1 MGLYSSFYAS
11 LSGLNANSQ
20 SLAVIGNDLAN
31 LNTIGFK
38 SSSTTFQDLFNTA
51 MAGVGVQGNGNPM
64 QVGLGTSMSSIM
76 QNFSQGSFQS
86 SGNVTDM
93 AISGQGFFMLQS
105 PAGARSYTR
114 AGNFTIDQTGNLV
127 DPNGN
132 SVLGWNRV
140 GNALSTN
147 GPTVPV
153 MLNMG
158 TTSPPVS
165 TANFSTTTNLDANA
179 PVGATSLYV
188 VPVQV
193 YDSLGQAHSIQI
205 SYTKTAANT
214 WSYALSTDDAGA
226 TVTGGTGTL
235 NFNAAGQ
242 LVTPPTTV
250 SPTITGWTDGAA
262 AMTPTWD
269 LTSAGTPLLT
279 QYAASSATSN
289 TIQNGYAAGSIRSL
303 AVDQNGVVTGNFTN
317 GQTVQLAQV
326 ALSTFANLN
335 GLAKIGDNSWS
346 ETLTSGPP
354 NVGPADQ
361 GGRGT
366 VRGSQ
371 LELSNVD
378 VADEFTKLIINQRGY
393 QANSRI
399 VTTSDQLL
407 QETLN
412 LKQ

>member
-1 MGLYSSFYAS
+1 
-11 LSGLNANSQ
+11 
-20 SLAVIGNDLAN
+20 VIGNDLSN

-51 MAGVGVQGNGNPM
+51 MAGAGTQGNGNPM
-64 QVGLGTSMSSIM
+64 QVGLGTTMSSIM
-76 QNFSQGSFQS
+76 QNFAQGSFQS

-105 PAGARSYTR
+105 ASGARSYTR
-114 AGNFTIDQTGNLV
+114 AGNFTINQSGYLI

-132 SVLGWNRV
+132 NVLGWNRV
-140 GNALSTN
+140 ANALSTN

-158 TTSPPVS
+158 TTSPPVA

-179 PVGATSLYV
+179 AVGATSLYV

-193 YDSLGQAHSIQI
+193 YDSLGQPHSIQI

-214 WSYALSTDDAGA
+214 WNYAITTDDAGA
-226 TVTGGTGTL
+226 TVANGTGTL
-235 NFNAAGQ
+235 TFNASGQ

-250 SPTITGWTDGAA
+250 TPTISNWTDGAA
-262 AMTPTWD
+262 AMTPVWD

-279 QYAASSATSN
+279 QYAAPSATSN
-289 TIQNGYAAGSIRSL
+289 TTQDGYASGNIRSL
-303 AVDQNGVVTGNFTN
+303 AVDQDGVITGNFTN

-326 ALSTFANLN
+326 ALSTFSNLN
-335 GLAKIGDNSWS
+335 GLSKIGENGWA

-354 NVGPADQ
+354 NVGPANQ

-366 VRGSQ
+366 IRGSQ